1 MNAISKPRKKK
12 SGGAPISDATLQPLL
27 GYHLKRASN
36 VIQADLART
45 LKPYDLRMILLS
57 ALAIIF
63 DNPGLS
69 QSNLADALDIERPNL
84 GAIVDE
90 LENRKLITRTRAPND
105 RRVYQLEVTKTGA
118 TLLKKVL
125 ADVKEHERQ
134 LLGTLSADLISKIID
149 AMNTIKSSGRERTR

>member
-1 MNAISKPRKKK
+1 M
-12 SGGAPISDATLQPLL
+12 
-27 GYHLKRASN
+27 
-36 VIQADLART
+36 
-45 LKPYDLRMILLS
+45 
-57 ALAIIF
+57 
-63 DNPGLS
+63 S
-69 QSNLADALDIERPNL
+69 QSKLADALDIERPNL